1 MAQAAYAGIAMIE
14 LPEPLFVALFAAVF
28 VMFVVVGHLYRS
40 FAALLRERHPKILE
54 RIKAEDERS
63 GADHDDS
70 SPAMLSFVWRRHYR
84 RLRDEEVTRAG
95 DRIRVLLIPTFAGFA
110 VLFVAMLYRTY
121 SEDEAGETPPKNPAH
136 SIQALRDRA
145 LTLHHEGRIEEAIRV
160 YDEILG
166 PIGADGELVYW
177 RGVAQW
183 KAGREDQ
190 ALVDFRRVMDLT
202 PGRFDAYMNADRIL
216 SRQRRFDDCVDL
228 WTRYLRVVPGDATA
242 HMERGG
248 SHFHRGDFASAHA
261 DAQRACD
268 LGKKEACGFAERAR
282 ARM

>member
-1 MAQAAYAGIAMIE
+1 MIE
-14 LPEPLFVALFAAVF
+14 IPEPLLVALGAAIF
-28 VMFVVVGHLYRS
+28 VMFALVAHLNSS
-40 FAALLRERHPKILE
+40 FAALLRKRHPKVLE
-54 RIKAEDERS
+54 RLEAEDERN
-63 GADHDDS
+63 GDDPDDS
-70 SPAMLSFVWRRHYR
+70 GSAMLLFIWRGQYR
-84 RLRDEEVTRAG
+84 RLRDQEVTRAG
-95 DRIRVLLIPTFAGFA
+95 DRIRLLLVPTFAGFA
-110 VLFVAMLYRTY
+110 VLFVAMLYQAYR
-121 SEDEAGETPPKNPAH
+121 EDEAGETPPANAAH
-136 SIQALRDRA
+136 SMQALRDRA

-166 PIGADGELVYW
+166 PVGADGDLVYW
-177 RGVAQW
+177 RGVAHW
-183 KAGREDQ
+183 KAGRENH

-202 PGRFDAYMNADRIL
+202 PGRLEAYLNADRIL

-248 SHFHRGDFASAHA
+248 SHFHRGDFASSHA

>member
-1 MAQAAYAGIAMIE
+1 MIE
-14 LPEPLFVALFAAVF
+14 IPEPLFVALFAAVV
-28 VMFVVVGHLYRS
+28 VMFALVAYLTSS
-40 FAALLRERHPKILE
+40 FAALLRKRHPDALE
-54 RIKAEDERS
+54 KLKAEDERD
-63 GADHDDS
+63 GADPDDS
-70 SPAMLSFVWRRHYR
+70 SPAMLRFVWRRQYR
-84 RLRDEEVTRAG
+84 RLRDEQVTRAG
-95 DRIRVLLIPTFAGFA
+95 DRIRLLLVPTLSSFAA
-110 VLFVAMLYRTY
+110 LFVVMLCRTY
-121 SEDEAGETPPKNPAH
+121 CEDEAETPQRNTGHPM
-136 SIQALRDRA
+136 QELRDRA
-145 LTLHHEGRIEEAIRV
+145 LTLHHQGRIEEAIRV

-166 PIGADGELVYW
+166 PVGADGDLVYW
-177 RGVAQW
+177 RGVAHW
-183 KAGREDQ
+183 KAGREKE
-190 ALVDFRRVMDLT
+190 ALADFRRVMDLT
-202 PGRFDAYMNADRIL
+202 PGKREAYLNADRIL